1 MGFEFGVAGV
11 ESDRRGVGV
20 VDVVSE
26 IDGVDRDICG
36 VTKRTEVQGGT
47 VNLEITLLDI
57 Y

>member
-36 VTKRTEVQGGT
+36 VTR
-47 VNLEITLLDI
+47 
-57 Y
+57 